1 MIETALFVILAVVTT
16 ITAVLVIVQ
25 RNPVSSAIYL
35 IITFFCLAGVY
46 LLLHAEFI
54 AIIQVLVYA
63 GAIMVLFLF
72 VVMLLNLEKEK
83 RPIIRHR
90 LQKIVGVLLGAVL
103 LFQIGMIFRS
113 VLLRFSFLDGV
124 KGNFSPEKVA
134 QAGNTQVVARL
145 LFTDFLLP
153 FEITS
158 VLLLV
163 AIIGAII
170 LAKREI

>member
-1 MIETALFVILAVVTT
+1 MIETALFVVLAVATVVAA
-16 ITAVLVIVQ
+16 ILVILQ
-25 RNPVSSAIYL
+25 RNPVNSAIFL
-35 IITFFCLAGVY
+35 IVTFFCLAGIY
-46 LLLHAEFI
+46 LLLQAEFV

-72 VVMLLNLEKEK
+72 VIMLLNLEKEQK
-83 RPIIRHR
+83 LVATHR
-90 LQKIVGVLLGAVL
+90 LQKIVGVLLGAIL
-103 LFQIGMIFRS
+103 LFQIGVIFKS
-113 VLLRFSFLDGV
+113 ALLEGA
-124 KGNFSPEKVA
+124 KGDFPAEQVA
-134 QAGNTQVVARL
+134 AAGNTQVLARL

-163 AIIGAII
+163 AIVGAIV

>member
-1 MIETALFVILAVVTT
+1 MLETVLFIILAVFTVV
-16 ITAVLVIVQ
+16 TAVLVIVQ
-25 RNPVSSAIYL
+25 RNPVASAIFL
-35 IITFFCLAGVY
+35 ILTFFSLAGIY

-54 AIIQVLVYA
+54 AAVQVIVYA

-72 VVMLLNLEKEK
+72 VIMLLNLEKEK
-83 RPIIRHR
+83 RPVARSR
-90 LQKIVGVLLGAVL
+90 LMKTVGVFLGVAFL
-103 LFQIGMIFRS
+103 IQIGMVFQQ
-113 VLLRFSFLDGV
+113 VLLEGTP
-124 KGNFSPEKVA
+124 GNFPPGKVA
-134 QAGNTQVVARL
+134 ALGNTQVVARL

-170 LAKREI
+170 LVKREI